1 VTSSGERVLLAP
13 WVGDTYQDKSD
24 PKRTLKVEEVVPSDP
39 AGRDVRGHL
48 SYEGT
53 FYHSRHYATDA
64 KTFDANWEEQ

>member
-1 VTSSGERVLLAP
+1 VTTSGKRDLLTP
-13 WVGDTYQDKSD
+13 LVGETYKDKSD
-24 PKRTLKVEEVVPSDP
+24 PKRTLKVEGVMPSDP

-64 KTFDANWEEQ
+64 KTFDAIWEAQ